1 MAPQDFA
8 SYASSTCA
16 ILMVLGSM
24 GLLFKGIVT
33 LKNADPK
40 SALSIELKKQVR
52 LTSHYPA
59 LGLFLIGWVFL
70 LVPMLWTTSED
81 SAKGLPEIL
90 VEGSVI
96 ILPPHD
102 IDKVVVRI
110 LGGPWEVNPDTDGS
124 FSQQIYP
131 SLRRLRLEIS
141 APGRQTVIKTV
152 HVSTEGVINIGPV
165 QMPNP
170 LIDLDSVPSVT
181 NVMVLDSSIG
191 EGN

>member
-33 LKNADPK
+33 LKNADPN

-90 VEGSVI
+90 VKGSVI

-152 HVSTEGVINIGPV
+152 HVSMEGVINIGPV

-181 NVMVLDSSIG
+181 NVMVLDSSME